1 MRNISFSAT
10 KAQFRAR
17 TKTVTRRMR
26 WERVRAGDRLMGVEK
41 AQGLKRGEKI
51 VKLGVIEAVDVR
63 REPLDAITQADVIL
77 EGFPDL
83 TPAQFVAFFCDFN
96 HCAPDATVTRIA
108 FKYVDDPMSQSP
120 ANPLS

>member
-10 KAQFRAR
+10 KDQFRAR

-26 WERVRAGDRLMGVEK
+26 WERLQVGDRLQAVEK

-51 VKLGVIEAVDVR
+51 VPLGVIVVVSVR
-63 REPLDAITQADVIL
+63 REALNAITQEDVIA
-77 EGFPDL
+77 EGFSDL

-96 HCAPDATVTRIA
+96 KCAPDATITRIA
-108 FKYVDDPMSQSP
+108 FRYLE
-120 ANPLS
+120 ATE

>member
-26 WERVRAGDRLMGVEK
+26 WERLAPGEQLMGVEQ

-51 VKLGVIEAVDVR
+51 VRLGPIEATNVR
-63 REPLDAITQADVIL
+63 REPLNVITQADVIL

-83 TPAQFVAFFCDFN
+83 APAQFITFFCEFN
-96 HCAPDATVTRIA
+96 RCAPDAIVTRIE
-108 FKYVDDPMSQSP
+108 FIYLD
-120 ANPLS
+120 

>member
-26 WERVRAGDRLMGVEK
+26 WERLSAGDHLMAVEQ

-51 VKLGVIEAVDVR
+51 VKLGAIVVVDVR
-63 REPLDAITQADVIL
+63 RERLNAITQEDVIA

-83 TPAQFVAFFCDFN
+83 TPAQFVRFFCDFN
-96 HCAPDATVTRIA
+96 KCAPDATVTRIA
-108 FKYVDDPMSQSP
+108 FDYIENQRGT
-120 ANPLS
+120 